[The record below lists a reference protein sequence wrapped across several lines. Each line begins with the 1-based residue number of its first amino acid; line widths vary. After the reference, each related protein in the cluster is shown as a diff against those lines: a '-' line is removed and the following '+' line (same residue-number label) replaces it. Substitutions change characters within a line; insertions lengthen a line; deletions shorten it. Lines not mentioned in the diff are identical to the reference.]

1 MSETEKYRLNVR
13 IDMKYKD
20 LLQDDA
26 KDKGSTIGER
36 LEAIL
41 AVHFADGSKSK
52 TKTLTKKGF
61 EF

>member
-13 IDMKYKD
+13 IAMKYKD
-20 LLQDDA
+20 LLQNEA
-26 KDKGSTIGER
+26 KAKGCTMAER

-41 AVHFADGSKSK
+41 AKHFTDGSKSK
-52 TKTLTKKGF
+52 TLQEKGL